1 MRLAYKWQ
9 AALIA
14 SLGLFMAVLDL
25 TIVNVALPQMQ
36 SSFHTDRGTI
46 TWVVTAYFLAQ
57 AAVIPVTGYLSD
69 RFGSKTI
76 FLGALAIFTLG
87 SLLCALAPTEGALIG
102 FRVLQGIGGG
112 ALFPTAF
119 AIVFRVFPPMERGA
133 ASAVISIPVLLAPSF
148 GPTIGGYLT
157 TTFDWSAVF
166 IVNVPIGVVAV
177 ALGYFILRGRA
188 ADEAANMVGEQLA
201 RGRQKFDLAGL
212 LLSMAGVTALVYGI
226 SEAGSTRAN
235 GTTIGWGDRTV
246 IAYMAIGIV
255 LLVTFVINELRVS
268 DPVMDLRLFLNY
280 TFAMS
285 NVLIWAVAAFLFG
298 SLFLL
303 PILFENIQGVSA
315 LNTGEIFI
323 TQGLAAAV
331 ATVFTGRFYNKIGP
345 RYLATAGFLLI
356 TVGTIGFINL
366 TPSTTGASLQWWLI
380 TRGLGLGLT
389 NIPLQTLALSVV
401 SNRAMARAT
410 SLLNVTRQVASAIGI
425 SVLTTFLTTR
435 ATSHAPHV
443 VATFKSTQLAQVVA
457 QAQTACVAKL
467 GQVPGVQ
474 ACVQGIVQGKTQ
486 AYVFNHSFTQGL
498 NDTFVFSMIA
508 TGICIALAL
517 LVGKDPAVEAAK
529 RTQARGEDVQ
539 RQPVMVGE

>member
-1 MRLAYKWQ
+1 
-9 AALIA
+9 
-14 SLGLFMAVLDL
+14 
-25 TIVNVALPQMQ
+25 
-36 SSFHTDRGTI
+36 
-46 TWVVTAYFLAQ
+46 
-57 AAVIPVTGYLSD
+57 
-69 RFGSKTI
+69 
-76 FLGALAIFTLG
+76 
-87 SLLCALAPTEGALIG
+87 
-102 FRVLQGIGGG
+102 
-112 ALFPTAF
+112 
-119 AIVFRVFPPMERGA
+119 
-133 ASAVISIPVLLAPSF
+133 
-148 GPTIGGYLT
+148 
-157 TTFDWSAVF
+157 
-166 IVNVPIGVVAV
+166 
-177 ALGYFILRGRA
+177 
-188 ADEAANMVGEQLA
+188 
-201 RGRQKFDLAGL
+201 
-212 LLSMAGVTALVYGI
+212 
-226 SEAGSTRAN
+226 
-235 GTTIGWGDRTV
+235 
-246 IAYMAIGIV
+246 
-255 LLVTFVINELRVS
+255 
-268 DPVMDLRLFLNY
+268 
-280 TFAMS
+280 
-285 NVLIWAVAAFLFG
+285 
-298 SLFLL
+298 
-303 PILFENIQGVSA
+303 
-315 LNTGEIFI
+315 
-323 TQGLAAAV
+323 
-331 ATVFTGRFYNKIGP
+331 
-345 RYLATAGFLLI
+345 GFLLI

-529 RTQARGEDVQ
+529 RAQARGEDVQ